1 MSNIPKSIHDK
12 HSFIEM
18 LTNLNL
24 KLHNEVEKRDFV
36 LPAGT
41 IIVFQPNDIDKLE
54 IIIPPSE
61 EDQIR
66 TFEQIDN
73 DIQQLF
79 ENALI
84 LPKRRRGR
92 PRKNKDLIDKAIEIF
107 DSESKASSNHP
118 VYDI

>member
-12 HSFIEM
+12 HAFIEM
-18 LTNLNL
+18 LMNLNL
-24 KLHNEVEKRDFV
+24 KLHNEVEKRQFV

-41 IIVFQPNDIDKLE
+41 VIVFQANDIDKLE

-66 TFEQIDN
+66 TLEQIDN

-79 ENALI
+79 ENALL
-84 LPKRRRGR
+84 LPKKRRGR
-92 PRKNKDLIDKAIEIF
+92 PRKTKDLIDKAIEIF
-107 DSESKASSNHP
+107 DSESKASNHP